1 MSEVKKHRADT
12 KMVPVP
18 SHSIVPERD
27 VNEIPV
33 LETRH
38 LGIEFG
44 GLKAV
49 DDFNLTI
56 GKTEIAGL
64 IGPNGAGKTT
74 VFNLLTK
81 VYEPT
86 SGAVLINGHDL
97 HGMSIVQASRL
108 GIARTFQN
116 IRLFDKMTV
125 EENVRIGLHNQIKYD
140 MFTGILRLPRY
151 WKKEKQQHQRALELL
166 DIFGM
171 QDLADEVAGSLPY
184 GAQRRP
190 EIVRALATDPK
201 LLLLDEPAAGMNP
214 HETEELM
221 ENIAKIR
228 NQFQIAILLIEHDMS
243 LVMGVCEG
251 ICVLNFGKII
261 AKGTADE
268 IQANPDVIEAY
279 LGKKKEGGK

>member
-1 MSEVKKHRADT
+1 MTEVKRHRSDT
-12 KMVPVP
+12 KMVPVS

-27 VNEIPV
+27 INEIPV

-49 DDFNLTI
+49 DDFNITI

-86 SGAVLINGHDL
+86 SGAVLIDGKDL

-116 IRLFDKMTV
+116 IRLFDEMTV

-140 MFTGILRLPRY
+140 MFSGILRLPRY
-151 WKKEKQQHQRALELL
+151 WKQEKRQHERAMELL

-171 QDLADEVAGSLPY
+171 QDLADEVSGSLPY
-184 GAQRRP
+184 GAQRRL

-228 NQFQIAILLIEHDMS
+228 DRFQIAILLIEHDMS

-251 ICVLNFGKII
+251 ICVLNFGRII

-268 IQANPDVIEAY
+268 IQANPAVIEAY
-279 LGKKKEGGK
+279 LGKKKEG

>member
-1 MSEVKKHRADT
+1 MTEVKRHRSDT

-27 VNEIPV
+27 INEIPV

-49 DDFNLTI
+49 DDFNITI

-86 SGAVLINGHDL
+86 SGAVLIDGKDL

-140 MFTGILRLPRY
+140 MFNGILRLPRY
-151 WKKEKQQHQRALELL
+151 WKQEKRQHERAMELL

-171 QDLADEVAGSLPY
+171 QDLADEVSGSLPY
-184 GAQRRP
+184 GAQRRL
-190 EIVRALATDPK
+190 EIVRALATEPK

-228 NQFQIAILLIEHDMS
+228 DQFQIAILLIEHDMS

-279 LGKKKEGGK
+279 LGKKREGGK

>member
-1 MSEVKKHRADT
+1 MTQKPKKHRSDT

-18 SHSIVPERD
+18 SHSIIPERD
-27 VNEIPV
+27 VDEIPV
-33 LETRH
+33 METRH

-86 SGAVLINGHDL
+86 TGAVLINGQDL

-125 EENVRIGLHNQIKYD
+125 EENVRIGLHNQIRYD

-151 WKKEKQQHQRALELL
+151 WKQEKRQHERAMELL

-171 QDLADEVAGSLPY
+171 QDLADETAGSLPY
-184 GAQRRP
+184 GAQRRL

-228 NQFQIAILLIEHDMS
+228 DQFQIAILLIEHDMS

-251 ICVLNFGKII
+251 ICVLNFGKVI

-268 IQANPDVIEAY
+268 IQANPAVIEAY
-279 LGKKKEGGK
+279 LGKKKEG